1 MVSLVHEWALCILSA
16 HMDTVYLKNYV
27 VVAKH
32 GYYKEEHAKAQRF
45 MVSVVVR
52 TDVRSAGESDDLKE
66 TFNYELIRKSVHD
79 ILMQSPHD
87 LIESLAE
94 EVARSVLTHPKAL
107 SVEVDI
113 SKPDIWNDCVPGVV
127 IVRTK

>member
-1 MVSLVHEWALCILSA
+1 MGTI
-16 HMDTVYLKNYV
+16 YLKNYIV
-27 VVAKH
+27 IAKH

-45 MVSVVVR
+45 VVSV
-52 TDVRSAGESDDLKE
+52 SASCNIKGAGEHDDLKE
-66 TFNYELIRKSVHD
+66 TLNYEFIRKSVHD

-94 EVARSVLTHPKAL
+94 EIAATILTHPKVF

-113 SKPDIWNDCVPGVV
+113 SKPDVWNDCVPGVV
-127 IVRTK
+127 IVRKSI

>member
-1 MVSLVHEWALCILSA
+1 
-16 HMDTVYLKNYV
+16 MDTIYLKNYT

-45 MVSVVVR
+45 VVSVCASCSVK
-52 TDVRSAGESDDLKE
+52 DAGMSDNLKE
-66 TFNYELIRKSVHD
+66 TLNYEFIRKSVHD

-94 EVARSVLTHPKAL
+94 EIATAVLGHSKVA

-113 SKPDIWNDCVPGVV
+113 SKPDVWNDCMPGVV
-127 IVRTK
+127 IVRKK

>member
-1 MVSLVHEWALCILSA
+1 
-16 HMDTVYLKNYV
+16 MDTIYLKNYIV
-27 VVAKH
+27 IAKH

-45 MVSVVVR
+45 VVSV
-52 TDVRSAGESDDLKE
+52 SALCNVKDAGVSDDLKE
-66 TFNYELIRKSVHD
+66 TLNYEFIRKSVHN

-94 EVARSVLTHPKAL
+94 EIATTVLTHSKVI

-113 SKPDIWNDCVPGVV
+113 SKPDVWNDCVPGVV
-127 IVRTK
+127 ISRKK

>member
-1 MVSLVHEWALCILSA
+1 
-16 HMDTVYLKNYV
+16 MDTIYLKNYV

-45 MVSVVVR
+45 VVSVAA
-52 TDVRSAGESDDLKE
+52 TCSIKDAGVSDDLKE
-66 TFNYELIRKSVHD
+66 TLNYEFIRKSVHD
-79 ILMQSPHD
+79 ILMQSPHN

-94 EVARSVLTHPKAL
+94 EIAAKILTHSKVS

-113 SKPDIWNDCVPGVV
+113 SKPDLWNDCIPGVV
-127 IVRTK
+127 IVRKAI